1 MAKTINVKAVE
12 FAGVGTIPKLLIE
25 NDGVYEQVLI
35 KVGVTRL
42 DNINLE
48 EE

>member
-1 MAKTINVKAVE
+1 MAKTLNVKAVE
-12 FAGVGTIPKLLIE
+12 FSGVGTIPKLLIE
-25 NDGVYEQVLI
+25 TDGEYEQVLL